1 MIDFVI
7 RNCFRS
13 MKRIILYFIVANCL
27 FACQSTVQQ
36 YHLEGFAQG
45 TYYSIRYYD
54 NQNRNLQP
62 QIDSLLDAFNKTASI
77 FDPTSII
84 SRINRNEDVVLNEDF
99 IKIFNIA
106 MEVSEHTGGAFD
118 ITVGQ
123 LVNAWGF
130 GAGQRQTMNQTTIDS
145 LLTCVGYSKISL
157 KNGKIIKEYPCIK
170 LNFNA
175 IAKGYSVDLVGLFF
189 DDLGIENY
197 LIDIGGEVLAK
208 GNKQGK
214 PWSVGIEQPSNE
226 KKSDR
231 ILLTSLPL
239 ENMSLATSGSYRKYF
254 EQDGQ
259 RYSHTISP
267 QTGRPAQNTL
277 VSVTVL
283 HPHAVYADAYATAFM
298 VMGLEKSLAF
308 LEKHPELQAFFIY
321 EKDGLQTYA
330 TEGFGI

>member
-1 MIDFVI
+1 
-7 RNCFRS
+7 
-13 MKRIILYFIVANCL
+13 MKKLILYFTVASCFL
-27 FACQSTVQQ
+27 ACQPTAQLPTVQQ

-45 TYYSIRYYD
+45 TYYNIRYYD

-84 SRINRNEDVVLNEDF
+84 SRINRNEDVALNEDF

-106 MEVSEHTGGAFD
+106 MEVSQHSDGAFD

-130 GAGQRQTMNQTTIDS
+130 GAERRQTMNQATIDS

-157 KNGKIIKEYPCIK
+157 KDGKIIKEYPCIK
-170 LNFNA
+170 LDFNA
-175 IAKGYSVDLVGLFF
+175 IAQGYSVDLVGLFF

-214 PWSVGIEQPSNE
+214 PWMVGIEQPSDE
-226 KKSDR
+226 KGNDR
-231 ILLTSLPL
+231 ILMTSLPL
-239 ENMSLATSGSYRKYF
+239 ENMSLVTSGSYRKYF

-267 QTGRPAQNTL
+267 QTGHPVQNTL

-283 HPHAVYADAYATAFM
+283 HPQAVYADAYATVFM

-330 TEGFGI
+330 TEEFEKLTTIKK

>member
-1 MIDFVI
+1 
-7 RNCFRS
+7 
-13 MKRIILYFIVANCL
+13 MKNLILYFILASCFL
-27 FACQSTVQQ
+27 ACQPTVQQ
-36 YHLEGFAQG
+36 HHLEGFAQG
-45 TYYSIRYYD
+45 TYYNIRYYD
-54 NQNRNLQP
+54 NPNRNLQP

-106 MEVSEHTGGAFD
+106 MEVSQNTNGAFD

-130 GAGQRQTMNQTTIDS
+130 GAEQRQTMNQATIDS
-145 LLTCVGYSKISL
+145 LLTCVGYSKVSL
-157 KNGKIIKEYPCIK
+157 KDGKIIKEYLCIK

-208 GNKQGK
+208 GNKQGN

-330 TEGFGI
+330 TEKFEKLTITKK